1 MASTEQVWIADGS
14 ARVEPREPASVSAA
28 YRSGMKRSSVEVA
41 NISRTGAKILTLDP
55 LKAGSTF
62 WIKLPNLEPLE
73 MSVVWTKGFE
83 AGCRFMKPLHP
94 AIFQVVAQAV
104 RR

>member
-1 MASTEQVWIADGS
+1 MASTEEVWIADGWRR
-14 ARVEPREPASVSAA
+14 AEAREPASVSAP
-28 YRSGMKRSSVEVA
+28 YRCGMKRSSVVLVD
-41 NISRTGAKILTLDP
+41 ISRMGVRISTLDP
-55 LKAGSTF
+55 LQPGSTF

-73 MSVVWTKGFE
+73 MSVVWAKGFE
-83 AGCRFMKPLHP
+83 AGCRFLQPLHP